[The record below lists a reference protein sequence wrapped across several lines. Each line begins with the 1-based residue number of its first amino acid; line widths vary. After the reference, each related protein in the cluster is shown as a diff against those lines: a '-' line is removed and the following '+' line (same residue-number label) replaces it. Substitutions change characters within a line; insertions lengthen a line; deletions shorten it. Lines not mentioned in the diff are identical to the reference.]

1 MSDSATYEYDTRGR
15 LKKITFN
22 NGTTIEYTYDATGNR
37 TAVTTTCSGSGC

>member
-15 LKKITFN
+15 LKKVTFN
-22 NGTTIEYTYDATGNR
+22 NGTKIEYSYDATGNR

>member
-15 LKKITFN
+15 LKKVTFS
-22 NGTTIEYTYDATGNR
+22 NGTTIEYSYDANGNR